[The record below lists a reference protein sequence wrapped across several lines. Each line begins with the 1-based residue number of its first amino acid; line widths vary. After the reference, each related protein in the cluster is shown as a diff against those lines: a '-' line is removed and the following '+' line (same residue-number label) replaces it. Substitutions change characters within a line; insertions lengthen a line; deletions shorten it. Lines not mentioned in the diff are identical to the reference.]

1 VDTRC
6 RGSHERRIRSSYRSE
21 ERSNSALSRG
31 HDAGT
36 LPRDAPRGKVRR
48 SVNAKHVIW
57 AFKVGIAAT
66 SLYVVAKKFPK
77 GSKAK
82 S

>member
-1 VDTRC
+1 MQ
-6 RGSHERRIRSSYRSE
+6 
-21 ERSNSALSRG
+21 
-31 HDAGT
+31 
-36 LPRDAPRGKVRR
+36 RDALRGKVRR
-48 SVNAKHVIW
+48 SVKAKHVIW